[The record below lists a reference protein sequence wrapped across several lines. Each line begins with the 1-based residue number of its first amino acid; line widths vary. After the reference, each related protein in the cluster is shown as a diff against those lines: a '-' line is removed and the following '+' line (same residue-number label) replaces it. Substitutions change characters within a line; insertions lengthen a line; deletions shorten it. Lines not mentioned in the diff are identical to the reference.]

1 MNDQSR
7 IFDFLDYQLNHF
19 PKKDMFCGKENGQWT
34 PYSTA
39 DVKDIVNRLSAGLVK
54 LGLSGHNM
62 QIEQQDKVALIS
74 KNRPEWLMLDLA
86 CQQIGVA
93 LCPIY
98 PTTNINEL
106 EFIFNDAAVKYVF
119 VSGQDILDKVTIIR
133 ERVPSLSGVF
143 SFDELTGAEY
153 WKTILND
160 HSAEDL
166 AKLETTKASIR
177 PGHCATIIYTSGTTG
192 TPKGVMLSHRN
203 IVSNVLNSVNS
214 FPFDEDT
221 SARAL
226 SFLPL
231 NHIFERMVSFIYIY
245 RGISIYY
252 AENLDTIGENLKEVQ
267 PNLFSTVPRLL
278 EKTYEKIMA
287 KGAELTGL
295 KRKLFDWSLAL
306 ANEYDNERSKGLYY
320 NMQLALANK
329 LIFSKWREALGGN
342 LRFIVTGGAACQV
355 RLIRIFTA
363 AGIPIYEGYGPT
375 ENSPV
380 ISVNRK
386 EKGGT
391 RFGTVGPVI
400 EGQQVKL
407 EADGEICVKGPSV
420 MMGYYKRPDLTAE
433 TIIDGWLHTGDIG
446 VFEENKFLKITDR
459 KKELFKTSGGKYVAP
474 QPIENKMKESPF
486 VEQMMVVGAEQKFV
500 GALIVPS
507 IPNLRE
513 WMQHKG
519 IPFTTAEDAVN
530 NPKVLDLYRELVD
543 SFNKFF
549 NHVEQIKKFELLPNE
564 WTIDTGELTPTL
576 KLKRK
581 VIMEKYK
588 AAIDR
593 IYA

>member
-143 SFDELTGAEY
+143 SFDELAGAEY

-214 FPFDEDT
+214 F
-221 SARAL
+221 
-226 SFLPL
+226 
-231 NHIFERMVSFIYIY
+231 
-245 RGISIYY
+245 
-252 AENLDTIGENLKEVQ
+252 
-267 PNLFSTVPRLL
+267 
-278 EKTYEKIMA
+278 
-287 KGAELTGL
+287 
-295 KRKLFDWSLAL
+295 
-306 ANEYDNERSKGLYY
+306 
-320 NMQLALANK
+320 
-329 LIFSKWREALGGN
+329 
-342 LRFIVTGGAACQV
+342 
-355 RLIRIFTA
+355 
-363 AGIPIYEGYGPT
+363 
-375 ENSPV
+375 
-380 ISVNRK
+380 
-386 EKGGT
+386 
-391 RFGTVGPVI
+391 
-400 EGQQVKL
+400 
-407 EADGEICVKGPSV
+407 
-420 MMGYYKRPDLTAE
+420 
-433 TIIDGWLHTGDIG
+433 
-446 VFEENKFLKITDR
+446 
-459 KKELFKTSGGKYVAP
+459 
-474 QPIENKMKESPF
+474 
-486 VEQMMVVGAEQKFV
+486 
-500 GALIVPS
+500 
-507 IPNLRE
+507 
-513 WMQHKG
+513 
-519 IPFTTAEDAVN
+519 
-530 NPKVLDLYRELVD
+530 
-543 SFNKFF
+543 
-549 NHVEQIKKFELLPNE
+549 
-564 WTIDTGELTPTL
+564 
-576 KLKRK
+576 
-581 VIMEKYK
+581 
-588 AAIDR
+588 
-593 IYA
+593 

>member
-143 SFDELTGAEY
+143 SFDELAGAEY

-166 AKLETTKASIR
+166 AKLETTKAGIR

-203 IVSNVLNSVNS
+203 IVSNVLNSVKS
-214 FPFDEDT
+214 FPFEEDT

-306 ANEYDNERSKGLYY
+306 ANEYDNERSRGLYY

-474 QPIENKMKESPF
+474 QPIENK
-486 VEQMMVVGAEQKFV
+486 
-500 GALIVPS
+500 
-507 IPNLRE
+507 
-513 WMQHKG
+513 
-519 IPFTTAEDAVN
+519 
-530 NPKVLDLYRELVD
+530 
-543 SFNKFF
+543 
-549 NHVEQIKKFELLPNE
+549 
-564 WTIDTGELTPTL
+564 
-576 KLKRK
+576 
-581 VIMEKYK
+581 
-588 AAIDR
+588 
-593 IYA
+593 

>member
-192 TPKGVMLSHRN
+192 NPKGVMLSHRN

-214 FPFDEDT
+214 FPFEEDT

-306 ANEYDNERSKGLYY
+306 ANEYDNERSRGLYY